1 MSYFTNFVRVPSAG
15 KMGVVLDAI
24 TASLAATGRPGFIT
38 VPVSAAAPNN
48 PRPGIISTLGGTAT
62 LDDIDA
68 IQEALLQ
75 NATIMNRL
83 DAIDAMC
90 DRTHWTVSENLS
102 GPLGTPSGYEPKVVG
117 RTFMVAK
124 PGKKQELVDALL
136 GMRDKIS
143 SDVKP
148 MLSTPL
154 SGPISA
160 VRITYIST
168 SLQDLEDQRREF
180 LGDRARNAGLPDLVG
195 QVPIFHL
202 GRVVYRA
209 SV

>member
-48 PRPGIISTLGGTAT
+48 PRPGIISTIGGTAT

-68 IQEALLQ
+68 LQEALLQ

-124 PGKKQELVDALL
+124 LGKKQELVDALL

>member
-15 KMGVVLDAI
+15 KMGVVLEAI

-68 IQEALLQ
+68 VQEALLQ

>member
-15 KMGVVLDAI
+15 KMGVVLEAI

-68 IQEALLQ
+68 VQEALLQ

-154 SGPISA
+154 SGPVSA

-180 LGDRARNAGLPDLVG
+180 HRDRAHNEGLQDLVG

>member
-15 KMGVVLDAI
+15 KTGVVLEAI

-68 IQEALLQ
+68 VQEALLQ